1 MAIDPKSSFM
11 RSLCIGGINEDV
23 IFPYP
28 KMKDEE
34 KQTCRSVLDTLD
46 NWLKD
51 KDPQFRQWDAKGE
64 LPNEILEEMKQLGL
78 FGLIIPE
85 DFGGMGFSTSAYSRM
100 IQGLVYHDG
109 SVAITAGAHS
119 SIGMRGLL
127 MFGNKEQKERYLSK
141 LASGEMIAAYCLT
154 EPGSGSDAASIK
166 TKAVKN
172 GDEWLLNGQKLWI
185 TNGGIADFFTVF
197 ASTEGDGGKMTAFI
211 VTKDMPGVSVGPH
224 EDKMGLRASST
235 TTVHFDNVKVP
246 HANVL
251 GEVGKGFKVAV
262 KILNNGRTG
271 LGGGSIGGMKR
282 CISMAAKHANERK
295 QFGQP
300 IAEFGLIKK
309 KIGQMA
315 VDCYTTEAVVNMVS
329 GLIDQGYEDYAV
341 EAAISKVYA
350 SEMLWKTVDQAL
362 QISGGNGY
370 MKEYPYERIM
380 RDCRVNRIFEGTN
393 EILHLFISLTAM
405 SDAIDELKELAST
418 VGNIGQVFSD
428 PIKGF
433 GVFANYARKQIK
445 SSTGVGQSTVSKA
458 HPSLRAQ
465 CVLFESHVRK
475 ISAAVDRIIRKH
487 GKAIIGK
494 QFATERL
501 AAIMIDMF
509 VFACTLS
516 RVSQS
521 IEEKGAEAAQKEIQI
536 LETFAFQANDRMLNT
551 HRMIDENI
559 DENIK
564 DIAIY
569 ICENEKYVWDNL

>member
-11 RSLCIGGINEDV
+11 RSLCIGDIEED
-23 IFPYP
+23 ILFPYP
-28 KMKDEE
+28 KMGEEE
-34 KQTCRSVLDTLD
+34 KQTCKAVLDTVN

-51 KDPQFRQWDAKGE
+51 KDADFRKWDAAGE
-64 LPNEILEEMKQLGL
+64 LPPELIEEIKQLGL

-85 DFGGMGFSTSAYSRM
+85 DFGGMGISTSAYSRT
-100 IQGLVYHDG
+100 IQELSSHDG
-109 SVAITAGAHS
+109 SVAITVGAHS

-127 MFGNKEQKERYLSK
+127 MFGNDEQKKTFAPK
-141 LASGEMIAAYCLT
+141 LATGEMIAAYCLT

-166 TKAVKN
+166 TKAHKE
-172 GDEWLLNGQKLWI
+172 GDHWVLNGQKLWI

-197 ASTEGDGGKMTAFI
+197 AATDTPEGKMTAFI
-211 VTKDMPGVSVGPH
+211 VTKDMPGVSIGPH
-224 EDKMGLRASST
+224 EDKMGIRASST

-246 HANVL
+246 HFNVL

-262 KILNNGRTG
+262 RILNNGRTG
-271 LGGGSIGGMKR
+271 LGGGCIGGMKR
-282 CISMAAKHANERK
+282 CIALASKQANERK
-295 QFGQP
+295 QFGQA

-350 SEMLWKTVDQAL
+350 SDMLWRTADQAL
-362 QISGGNGY
+362 QISGGNGF
-370 MKEYPYERIM
+370 MREYPYERFM

-393 EILHLFISLTAM
+393 EILHLFIALTAM
-405 SDAIDELKELAST
+405 SDAINQLKELAST
-418 VGNIGQVFSD
+418 VGNIGKVFAD

-433 GVFANYARKQIK
+433 GVFAGYAQKQLK
-445 SSTGVGQSTVSKA
+445 SSTGMGRATVTKA
-458 HPSLRAQ
+458 HPALRSQ
-465 CVLFESHVRK
+465 CVLLENHVRK
-475 ISAAVDRIIRKH
+475 LSGAVDRILRKH
-487 GKAIIGK
+487 GKNIIGK

-509 VFACTLS
+509 VLACTLS

-521 IEEKGAEAAQKEIQI
+521 IEEKGLEGAQKEIQI

-564 DIAIY
+564 DIAVY
-569 ICENEKYVWDNL
+569 ICQNEKYVWDNL